1 MQKKKEID
9 LEKSS
14 RFRYL
19 DWDKIKTFY
28 YVSKLGSFTKTSEF
42 LHLSQPALSRQIS
55 SMERILGC
63 PLFTRQ
69 SRGLQLTRKGEQ
81 LFSYAESMYFGI
93 VEFTHTTHAEMATSK
108 KRKIRI
114 ATTHAIT
121 AYILDDLIFAY
132 NEQHP
137 HLVFELIS
145 ADHLIDVV
153 LNDVDIAIRPHD
165 PERRGIQQE
174 HLFTLEK
181 KLYVSP
187 EYLKKYGE
195 PQSVDDLKNH
205 RIIAPAHPED
215 YPYAEL
221 NWILNLGMSKGKQ
234 HEPVFTA
241 NSIESLIKAAKR
253 GLGIIGSYEEM
264 EIVKNSHLKNILPE
278 VKEKKINE
286 YFIYPDYLQEDQEI
300 IALKTYL
307 HAKLNFNEN

>member
-1 MQKKKEID
+1 M
-9 LEKSS
+9 
-14 RFRYL
+14 
-19 DWDKIKTFY
+19 
-28 YVSKLGSFTKTSEF
+28 
-42 LHLSQPALSRQIS
+42 
-55 SMERILGC
+55 GC

-165 PERRGIQQE
+165 PEGRGIQQE

-253 GLGIIGSYEEM
+253 GLGSIGSYEEM
-264 EIVKNSHLKNILPE
+264 EIVKNLL
-278 VKEKKINE
+278 
-286 YFIYPDYLQEDQEI
+286 
-300 IALKTYL
+300 
-307 HAKLNFNEN
+307 